1 MLNELD
7 KELEARGLDF
17 VRYADD
23 CIISLGSN
31 ASANRVMASVTKW
44 IEKKLKYLGYV
55 FWKDKVEWERREKRI
70 WGLRKVETPMWMSK
84 Q

>member
-7 KELEARGLDF
+7 KELEAIGLDF

-31 ASANRVMASVTKW
+31 ASANRVMVSVTK
-44 IEKKLKYLGYV
+44 
-55 FWKDKVEWERREKRI
+55 
-70 WGLRKVETPMWMSK
+70 
-84 Q
+84 